1 MKFTGT
7 ILFVSA
13 AFLASLVSADPI
25 ISITAPLANTR
36 LKAGSEVIIAWV
48 NPSVP
53 TISQI
58 VLAKGKSNALQPLR
72 VIATNV
78 ETAGGKYVWKIPVEI
93 DNADDYA
100 FELGTSPDLAFAGPF
115 TIEGGTGGNPA
126 GTSADATPNAVP
138 AASPASPASPA
149 GGNAAAPAAAPAS
162 PAGGSSPTAASPA
175 SSGTSAHNANS
186 SHAASAGIKQTAGQ
200 SVIAAGVVA
209 AIASQFF

>member
-13 AFLASLVSADPI
+13 AFLASLVSADTI

-48 NPSVP
+48 NPTVP

-78 ETAGGKYVWKIPVEI
+78 DTAGGKYVWKIPVEI

-126 GTSADATPNAVP
+126 GISTDATPNAVP
-138 AASPASPASPA
+138 GASPASPATPA
-149 GGNAAAPAAAPAS
+149 GGNAAAAPAS
-162 PAGGSSPTAASPA
+162 PAGGSTPAASAP
-175 SSGTSAHNANS
+175 SSGTSPHNANT
-186 SHAASAGIKQTAGQ
+186 SHATGSAGIKQTAGQ
-200 SVIAAGVVA
+200 SVIAAGVVV
-209 AIASQFF
+209 AIVSQFF